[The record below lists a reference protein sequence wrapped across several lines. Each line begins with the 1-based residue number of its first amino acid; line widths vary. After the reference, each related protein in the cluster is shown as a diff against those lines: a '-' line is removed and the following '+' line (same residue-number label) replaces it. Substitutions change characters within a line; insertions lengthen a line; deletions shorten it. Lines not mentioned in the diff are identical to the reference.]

1 MSLIIK
7 KLKSGDEKT
16 AINLVKRFKS
26 AFIQKEYAANFL
38 NNDQNYLIAALDG
51 ETGLKKAAGEQPD
64 LIILDLMLPGLNG
77 YEVCKRLKETIPEIP
92 IVMLTAK
99 SQESDVVTG
108 LDLGADDY
116 ITKPFSILELLAR
129 INALLR
135 RSNSNTSIPDVF
147 HFGNTEIHFK
157 KYEAYKNGKSLH
169 LSPREFEI
177 LRLLL
182 ERKGEIVTREDL
194 LNQVWGY
201 ESIPYT
207 RTIDAH
213 IATLRKKIE
222 ERPDKPALIITV
234 HGKGYKFL

>member
-1 MSLIIK
+1 MADQTDTMKKILIIE
-7 KLKSGDEKT
+7 DEENMVEGLRF
-16 AINLVKRFKS
+16 NLEAR
-26 AFIQKEYAANFL
+26 
-38 NNDQNYLIAALDG
+38 NYVVIDALDG

-99 SQESDVVTG
+99 SQESDIVTG

-135 RSNSNTSIPDVF
+135 RSNSNSSIPDVF
-147 HFGNTEIHFK
+147 HFGNIEIHFK

-201 ESIPYT
+201 ESIPFT
-207 RTIDAH
+207 LTIDAH

-222 ERPDKPALIITV
+222 ERPGKPALIITI

>member
-1 MSLIIK
+1 MADQTDSMKKILIIE
-7 KLKSGDEKT
+7 DEENMVEGLRF
-16 AINLVKRFKS
+16 NLEAR
-26 AFIQKEYAANFL
+26 
-38 NNDQNYLIAALDG
+38 NYVVTAALNG
-51 ETGLKKAAGEQPD
+51 ETGLKMAAGEKPD

-99 SQESDVVTG
+99 SQESDIVTG

-135 RSNSNTSIPDVF
+135 RSNSSSSIPDVF

-222 ERPDKPALIITV
+222 ERPDTPALIITI